1 MSRLARPV
9 TVTAFVPASPDELF
23 AYVSDTR
30 NDPEWCPNV
39 GDVEQTEGQGVEV
52 GAKFRFVQT
61 VEAGRRTL
69 ESDVVAEVTALDH
82 RSISWRVVDRF
93 QEREIQLEVAPDG
106 DGSRV
111 RQTTVAQFHRPPG
124 ITRWLYPMLA
134 KRTFRNQFRQLAE
147 TFQSPPN

>member
-1 MSRLARPV
+1 MTRLARPV

-39 GDVEQTEGQGVEV
+39 GQVEQIEGEGVEV

-61 VEAGRRTL
+61 VDAGRRTL
-69 ESDVVAEVTALDH
+69 ESDVVAEVTALGD

-93 QEREIQLEVAPDG
+93 QERDINLEVMPEG
-106 DGSRV
+106 EGSRV
-111 RQTTVAQFHRPPG
+111 RQTTLAAFHRPPG
-124 ITRWLYPMLA
+124 ITRWLYPILA
-134 KRTFRNQFRQLAE
+134 KRTFRDQFRHLVE
-147 TFQSPPN
+147 TFQG